1 MRLDDASHTGS
12 FLFIPQPGTG
22 KTSTV
27 TELIMQA
34 VHRDMKLLVC
44 APSNI
49 AVDTVLAR
57 LARNV
62 QHSSDENG
70 RRKKYWRSSSSGA
83 GGQLRMV
90 RLGHPAKMS
99 SDILMYSLDSLIA
112 TDEVRVGV
120 DVMQD
125 SDLTKGAFLSFHR
138 DRGQRS

>member
-1 MRLDDASHTGS
+1 
-12 FLFIPQPGTG
+12 
-22 KTSTV
+22 
-27 TELIMQA
+27 
-34 VHRDMKLLVC
+34 MKLLVC

-57 LARNV
+57 LARSV
-62 QHSSDENG
+62 QYSSDENG
-70 RRKKYWRSSSSGA
+70 RRKKYWRSSSA

-90 RLGHPAKMS
+90 RLGHPARMS

-112 TDEVRVGV
+112 TDEVGVGV

-125 SDLTKGAFLSFHR
+125 SYLTTGAFLSFHR

>member
-57 LARNV
+57 LARSV
-62 QHSSDENG
+62 QYSSDENN
-70 RRKKYWRSSSSGA
+70 RRKKYWRSSSSA

-90 RLGHPAKMS
+90 RLGHPARMS

-112 TDEVRVGV
+112 IDEVGVSV

-125 SDLTKGAFLSFHR
+125 SDLTTGSFLSFHR